1 MGSMFG
7 KEKPLKEIVRENQRM
22 LRKAIRELEKEVES
36 LKRQDKKLEGE
47 IKKSAKMGQ
56 MTAAKIMAKD
66 LVRTRNYVTRFIEMK
81 THLNAVSLKMQTI
94 KSHDAMASAMKGVTK
109 ALISMN
115 SKMNIPGL
123 QKVMAEFLRENERA
137 ELTQEALADTL
148 DDAMAE
154 EGSSEQEDLI
164 VNKVSKAP
172 PVMYVSQSIFLKLAI
187 AQKSGAGR
195 ARGERVGRR
204 GAGGPE
210 NVAASGALGCGGTRT
225 RCSGGHRECRRR
237 RTVCWRAPGGGRC
250 GRGRRCVAAVG
261 PRDSASESQETMINT
276 LSFLTT

>member
-7 KEKPLKEIVRENQRM
+7 KEKPLKEIIRENQRM
-22 LRKAIRELEKEVES
+22 LRKAIRELEKEVEN
-36 LKRQDKKLEGE
+36 LKKQDKKLEME

-94 KSHDAMASAMKGVTK
+94 KSHEAMASAMKGVTK

-115 SKMNIPGL
+115 SKMDIPGL

-164 VNKVSKAP
+164 VNKVLPCACLGRRVAAHHQQAFP
-172 PVMYVSQSIFLKLAI
+172 YVRVFLTPSSLCFHHA
-187 AQKSGAGR
+187 GAGR
-195 ARGERVGRR
+195 AWCECAGRGGTGGAEDDAAGGTARGR
-204 GAGGPE
+204 GA
-210 NVAASGALGCGGTRT
+210 RT
-225 RCSGGHRECRRR
+225 RGGGSSSGGRRR
-237 RTVCWRAPGGGRC
+237 RRGGPGRRAPGGPWSHGR
-250 GRGRRCVAAVG
+250 
-261 PRDSASESQETMINT
+261 
-276 LSFLTT
+276 

>member
-1 MGSMFG
+1 MFG
-7 KEKPLKEIVRENQRM
+7 KEKPLKEIIRENQRM
-22 LRKAIRELEKEVES
+22 LRKAIRELEKEVEN
-36 LKRQDKKLEGE
+36 LKKQDKKLEME

-94 KSHDAMASAMKGVTK
+94 KSHEAMASAMKGVTK

-164 VNKVSKAP
+164 VNKVLPCAC
-172 PVMYVSQSIFLKLAI
+172 
-187 AQKSGAGR
+187 
-195 ARGERVGRR
+195 
-204 GAGGPE
+204 
-210 NVAASGALGCGGTRT
+210 LG
-225 RCSGGHRECRRR
+225 
-237 RTVCWRAPGGGRC
+237 
-250 GRGRRCVAAVG
+250 
-261 PRDSASESQETMINT
+261 
-276 LSFLTT
+276 